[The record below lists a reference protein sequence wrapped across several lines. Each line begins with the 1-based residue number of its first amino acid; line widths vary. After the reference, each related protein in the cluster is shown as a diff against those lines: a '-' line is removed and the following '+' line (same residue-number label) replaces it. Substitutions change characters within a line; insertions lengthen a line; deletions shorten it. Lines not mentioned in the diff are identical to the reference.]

1 MNDLKALAA
10 ITALNDMFSKGY
22 ISICTIDTIAKMLDR
37 NPKCEA
43 YTILH
48 SLHCVHFD
56 KMPQQLRDSIP
67 DLIRQC
73 LDVVPI
79 YRFTAPPAPPPP
91 PPARDVALGAP
102 KLLRRLFS

>member
-10 ITALNDMFSKGY
+10 ITALNDMFGKGY
-22 ISICTIDTIAKMLDR
+22 LSICTIDNVAKMLDR

-56 KMPQQLRDSIP
+56 KMPPQLRDSIP
-67 DLIRQC
+67 ELIRQC
-73 LDVVPI
+73 LDVELN
-79 YRFTAPPAPPPP
+79 YRFTAVPPPPP
-91 PPARDVALGAP
+91 PPAARAVAPGAP